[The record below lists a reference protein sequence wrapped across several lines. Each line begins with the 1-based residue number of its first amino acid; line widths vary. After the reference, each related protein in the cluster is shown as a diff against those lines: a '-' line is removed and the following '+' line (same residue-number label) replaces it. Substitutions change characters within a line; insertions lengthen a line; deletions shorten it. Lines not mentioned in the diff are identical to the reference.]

1 MAANPRS
8 GSTGPDLKAY
18 ELRVSPYER
27 VAGMLLAL
35 LALIGLSVLIMFI
48 LWLSSQIFAAQA
60 PVPVVMEEFGTG
72 EGGLTGGMQLD
83 APMDEVLGMETDLE
97 VPSLENTLAAVA
109 DAVATQQAL
118 LDDPLLTGQELPGS
132 GGSTGDGRGMGFGS
146 GPGGSGRRRQ
156 WEVRFGQGNTLDTY
170 ARQLDF
176 FGIELGV
183 YPMPNNTVAYA
194 RNLASQ
200 RPQTRTGPADEEK
213 RFYMT
218 WRQGGLE
225 QADRELLAKAGIS
238 AQGKI
243 IVKFIPDDLKNQL
256 AAMERTRAGPE
267 VNNIRTTYF
276 GIRAEGGGYRF
287 YVTDQS
293 YR

>member
-1 MAANPRS
+1 MPANTPS
-8 GSTGPDLKAY
+8 ATTGHDLKRY
-18 ELRVSPYER
+18 ELGVSPYER

-35 LALIGLSVLIMFI
+35 LALIGLVVLTMFI
-48 LWLSSQIFAAQA
+48 LWLSSQIFATQA
-60 PVPVVMEEFGTG
+60 AVPVMLEDIGTG

-83 APMDEVLGMETDLE
+83 APMAEELGVETDLE
-97 VPSLENTLAAVA
+97 EPSLENTLAAVA
-109 DAVATQQAL
+109 AAVATQQAL
-118 LDDPLLTGQELPGS
+118 LEDPALTDQALPGK
-132 GGSTGDGRGMGFGS
+132 GGSTGDGRGLGFGP

-156 WEVRFGQGNTLDTY
+156 WEVRFGEGNTLDTY

-183 YPMPNNTVAYA
+183 YPMPNNMVAYA

-200 RPQTRTGPADEEK
+200 RPETRTGPADQEQ

-243 IVKFIPDDLKNQL
+243 IVKFIPNDLERQL
-256 AAMERTRAGPE
+256 AAMEKTRAGRE
-267 VNNIRTTYF
+267 ANNIRTTYF
-276 GIRAEGGGYRF
+276 GIRAERGGYRF
-287 YVTDQS
+287 YISDQS